1 MRPTSFVF
9 LVWAKEMITGVC
21 LFILQY
27 TKQGFRDQSG
37 RFVGYNFTTV
47 FGYKTSRPN
56 MMEGFCTGESHI
68 RVKSFFALSV
78 IRRDLPVQVK

>member
-37 RFVGYNFTTV
+37 RFAGTNFTPV

-56 MMEGFCTGESHI
+56 MMEGLY
-68 RVKSFFALSV
+68 R
-78 IRRDLPVQVK
+78 

>member
-1 MRPTSFVF
+1 MCAF
-9 LVWAKEMITGVC
+9 L
-21 LFILQY
+21 FSSPS
-27 TKQGFRDQSG
+27 KQGYRDQSG

-47 FGYKTSRPN
+47 FGYKTRRPN